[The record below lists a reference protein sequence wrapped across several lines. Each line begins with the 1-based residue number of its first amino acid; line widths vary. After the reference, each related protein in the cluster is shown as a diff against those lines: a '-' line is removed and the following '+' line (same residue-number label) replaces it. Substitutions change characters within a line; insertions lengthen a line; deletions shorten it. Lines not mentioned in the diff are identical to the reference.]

1 MRMKKQH
8 IKLTEVQKK
17 ELKTLLSKGQL
28 SVRVQKRAMALQ
40 MMDKGM
46 TFQAIKGHLG
56 VNHVSLGKWAK
67 RFKSEGLSM
76 LYDKPRPGRP
86 IGISGEDRAK
96 VTALACTKPPEGY
109 ARWSLRL
116 LADRLVELE
125 IFESISHNKVGEIL
139 KKMNF
144 SLTEKSSGASE
155 H

>member
-1 MRMKKQH
+1 MKKQH
-8 IKLTEVQKK
+8 IKLTTDQEE
-17 ELKTLLSKGQL
+17 ELQTLLSRGKV
-28 SVRVQKRAMALQ
+28 SVRVQKRVMALQ

-46 TFQAIKGHLG
+46 TFQDIKKHLH
-56 VNHVSLGKWAK
+56 VNHVTLGNWAK

-96 VTALACTKPPEGY
+96 VTALACTEPPEGY

-125 IFESISHNKVGEIL
+125 ILESISHNKVGEIL

-144 SLTEKSSGASE
+144 SLTEKNSGASE
-155 H
+155 N